1 MGMKKSGVVGGIH
14 MDKTVDSCIA
24 HILRDI
30 DKRREVDLANKNSVR
45 RFNAA
50 MDRIVKNM
58 EYIDA
63 HFSDQ
68 FCKLTDLLDHPDQK
82 VVDNCMGIMF
92 RLNNCPVEIKRKIIE
107 IAKQRLNDSSIHGSD
122 KRIISWNI
130 RKWEDELKQ
139 YNQ

>member
-30 DKRREVDLANKNSVR
+30 DKRREVDLADKNAVR
-45 RFNAA
+45 RYNAA

-63 HFSDQ
+63 HFPINS
-68 FCKLTDLLDHPDQK
+68 
-82 VVDNCMGIMF
+82 V
-92 RLNNCPVEIKRKIIE
+92 
-107 IAKQRLNDSSIHGSD
+107 S
-122 KRIISWNI
+122 
-130 RKWEDELKQ
+130 
-139 YNQ
+139 